1 MRRLATY
8 LLCACCACALCTII
22 VVLSCSCEQSPSPIR
37 YRASP
42 RIQISADERRASL
55 PKTYLM
61 IVIMTRANDSA
72 VRAVI
77 RDTWLKL
84 SSKGVAVFRHIFPV
98 GIANLSKRSLE
109 LLDEEQNLNGDL
121 LLLDALIDDYAN
133 LARKTLMAIDAVC
146 HMYNFD
152 FLLKVD
158 SDSFVR
164 VGALLKALKDIAH
177 PRLYWGFLDGRAK
190 PRRRGQWA
198 EREWVLCDR
207 YLPYQLGGG
216 YVLSHKLAD
225 FISRNKDL
233 LKLYRSEDVSVGAWL
248 AGLDV
253 RYVHDPRFDT
263 EFRSRGC
270 NNEYI
275 ITHKQT
281 PQSLEDLYSSMLT
294 AGRLCVKEY
303 RTRGSYVYD
312 WSVPPSMCCVRQNT
326 SSIP

>member
-22 VVLSCSCEQSPSPIR
+22 VVLSCSCEQSPPPIR

-42 RIQISADERRASL
+42 RIQNSADERRASL

-152 FLLKVD
+152 FLLKEIKK
-158 SDSFVR
+158 
-164 VGALLKALKDIAH
+164 LLEQKVVKEKIKK
-177 PRLYWGFLDGRAK
+177 LY
-190 PRRRGQWA
+190 
-198 EREWVLCDR
+198 
-207 YLPYQLGGG
+207 LGGG

-233 LKLYRSEDVSVGAWL
+233 LKLYRYL
-248 AGLDV
+248 
-253 RYVHDPRFDT
+253 
-263 EFRSRGC
+263 
-270 NNEYI
+270 
-275 ITHKQT
+275 
-281 PQSLEDLYSSMLT
+281 DLYSSMLT

-326 SSIP
+326 SIWREGNLKMPPTPKRRLKNFASIRCSLKSDVGRGREQK